1 MVPFTCLHRAPAL
14 GEASPS
20 VSSTSPG
27 KKEQRVGPTQGSA
40 QHPEGPL
47 LLLLV
52 KLALMLL
59 ARCPLVL
66 LSRHTLSCS

>member
-52 KLALMLL
+52 KLA
-59 ARCPLVL
+59 RCPLVL